1 MENVTRVGIDL
12 GKQVFHVTAVDAAG
26 AVVERKRLRR
36 AGLQSYLRRLPR
48 GCVVAMESCGGA
60 HHWARQAQWHGHE
73 ALLMSPQFV
82 KPYVKSNKNDV
93 ADADAIAEASTRPS
107 MRFVGVKSVDQ
118 ECIQQVHRARQ
129 MALKHLTAQRNQL
142 HGFLL
147 EYGIASSKGTGAL
160 LRLLPEVLEDG
171 DNELSVEG
179 RALLRELG
187 DELRHLHA
195 RVQMFDAQLA
205 ATARRLKACQR
216 LMTIPGVG
224 EKTATA
230 LVAAVGDATQFR
242 NGREMAAWLGLVPRQ
257 HTTGGRPKL
266 LGISKRGDRYLRTL
280 LIHGARSALQRAGRY
295 EDRRSRWA
303 VGVGQRRG
311 RNVAAVALANKNART
326 AWAVLR
332 SAQDYDAEH
341 LLAPDADTGKAA

>member
-1 MENVTRVGIDL
+1 
-12 GKQVFHVTAVDAAG
+12 
-26 AVVERKRLRR
+26 
-36 AGLQSYLRRLPR
+36 
-48 GCVVAMESCGGA
+48 
-60 HHWARQAQWHGHE
+60 
-73 ALLMSPQFV
+73 MSPQFV

-93 ADADAIAEASTRPS
+93 ADADAIAEASARPS
-107 MRFVGVKSVDQ
+107 MRFVGVKSVEQ

-179 RALLRELG
+179 RTLLREL

-195 RVQMFDAQLA
+195 RVQMFDRQLE

-242 NGREMAAWLGLVPRQ
+242 NARDGRL
-257 HTTGGRPKL
+257 
-266 LGISKRGDRYLRTL
+266 
-280 LIHGARSALQRAGRY
+280 ARSGAAAAHDGRSTEAARHQQARRPLSAHAADPRRSVGAAAGGAVRGPSQSVGGGCGATPRSQRGGGGVGEQERAHGMGGAAQRAGLRC
-295 EDRRSRWA
+295 RTPA
-303 VGVGQRRG
+303 GARRG
-311 RNVAAVALANKNART
+311 HRQGGMNQTTGHGAGNTMAAVASSRGAAPPLRYGPAGDPT
-326 AWAVLR
+326 AAMAQRLVMAVSKLP
-332 SAQDYDAEH
+332 AITGPAHQEH
-341 LLAPDADTGKAA
+341 

>member
-60 HHWARQAQWHGHE
+60 HHWARQALWHGHE

-107 MRFVGVKSVDQ
+107 MRFVGVKSVEQ

-171 DNELSVEG
+171 DNELSVAC

-187 DELRHLHA
+187 DELRRLQA
-195 RVQMFDAQLA
+195 RVEMFDRQLE

-216 LMTIPGVG
+216 LMTIRKRSADPTFPWMSRLKLDTRLVDRRVCGCRMVIRRVLAARASALAGCYGG
-224 EKTATA
+224 ERWKSGSGWCRRVSRRHWRCARWRGGTGFRPASCR
-230 LVAAVGDATQFR
+230 GDA
-242 NGREMAAWLGLVPRQ
+242 
-257 HTTGGRPKL
+257 
-266 LGISKRGDRYLRTL
+266 
-280 LIHGARSALQRAGRY
+280 AGRGAT
-295 EDRRSRWA
+295 S
-303 VGVGQRRG
+303 
-311 RNVAAVALANKNART
+311 
-326 AWAVLR
+326 
-332 SAQDYDAEH
+332 
-341 LLAPDADTGKAA
+341 

>member
-60 HHWARQAQWHGHE
+60 HHWARQALWHGHE

-107 MRFVGVKSVDQ
+107 MRFVGVKSAEQ

-142 HGFLL
+142 HWLSAGVRHCVV
-147 EYGIASSKGTGAL
+147 EGDWRAAAAVAGGTG
-160 LRLLPEVLEDG
+160 
-171 DNELSVEG
+171 G
-179 RALLRELG
+179 RG
-187 DELRHLHA
+187 Q
-195 RVQMFDAQLA
+195 RVVGRGSR
-205 ATARRLKACQR
+205 ATARAGRR
-216 LMTIPGVG
+216 
-224 EKTATA
+224 
-230 LVAAVGDATQFR
+230 VAAPA
-242 NGREMAAWLGLVPRQ
+242 
-257 HTTGGRPKL
+257 
-266 LGISKRGDRYLRTL
+266 
-280 LIHGARSALQRAGRY
+280 RAG
-295 EDRRSRWA
+295 
-303 VGVGQRRG
+303 
-311 RNVAAVALANKNART
+311 
-326 AWAVLR
+326 
-332 SAQDYDAEH
+332 
-341 LLAPDADTGKAA
+341 ADV